1 MEESIKIQE
10 EFENLIEQLE
20 RLKNINE
27 LTSAN
32 TESSKRVIEQIG
44 SFVNSM
50 NQYKE
55 TLDENSAEQSLKI
68 QNLIDSLNESLN
80 AVVNQKNIVSESVE
94 ISFLGLQKTTVQ
106 LLESHKTELNDISD
120 KTFKFIENRTKELSK
135 ILKDSLELHEKQLK
149 DLKSDTKISIN
160 SLTENVSNKVASN
173 QKSIV
178 DFNTTLLAKIE
189 NTENNLIETSAKQIT
204 TLTSMID
211 ENKSNFIEKFK
222 TQDKEIKTLKTLL
235 FIICGLIV
243 IGTVAT
249 IFVLK

>member
-50 NQYKE
+50 SQYKE

-68 QNLIDSLNESLN
+68 QNLIDSLNESIS

-106 LLESHKTELNDISD
+106 LLESHKTELNGISD

-135 ILKDSLELHEKQLK
+135 VLKDSLELLEKQLK
-149 DLKSDTKISIN
+149 DLKSDTKININ
-160 SLTENVSNKVASN
+160 SLTENVSNKVALN
-173 QKSIV
+173 QKSIE
-178 DFNTTLLAKIE
+178 DFKTTLLAKIE

-211 ENKSNFIEKFK
+211 ENKSNYIEKFK

-235 FIICGLIV
+235 FIICVISV
-243 IGTVAT
+243 IGIIVT
-249 IFVLK
+249 ILK

>member
-149 DLKSDTKISIN
+149 DLKSIN

>member
-68 QNLIDSLNESLN
+68 QNLIDSLNKSIN
-80 AVVNQKNIVSESVE
+80 AVINQKKIVSESVE
-94 ISFLGLQKTTVQ
+94 NSFLGLQKTTVQ
-106 LLESHKTELNDISD
+106 LLESHKTDLDDISD

-135 ILKDSLELHEKQLK
+135 VLKDSLELLEKQLK
-149 DLKSDTKISIN
+149 DLKSDTKININ
-160 SLTENVSNKVASN
+160 SLTENVSNKVALN
-173 QKSIV
+173 QKSIE

-189 NTENNLIETSAKQIT
+189 NTENNLNETSAKQNT
-204 TLTSMID
+204 ALTSMID

-222 TQDKEIKTLKTLL
+222 AQDKEIKTLKTLL

-243 IGTVAT
+243 VGIIVT
-249 IFVLK
+249 ILK